1 MRMTD
6 SVAKPDVP
14 KRKLIAIGI
23 LGGLVG
29 IYLTYL
35 NVVATDVTKTPI
47 TYFSFFGGIGAVL
60 ATYWGADA
68 VRRVSKY
75 GLGTGV
81 PSIGMLALGMG
92 LVASMFGLAIA
103 GDVANKT
110 GLEALGLLGPIISF
124 VVAIGIGFIIGYLAN
139 NVIGINVPVMVG
151 CTTEI
156 AGSGALILVGLSA
169 AVAGVFTFKD
179 LAVGSVTIYGIQ
191 SSVIDTGFIAVLFI
205 ASALAILHPFNA
217 CLGPDETQYRT
228 LRLAI
233 STGAIAMIL
242 AGISSVARLEIA
254 AIPTIVI
261 GLAIWII
268 FFKKYYE
275 AVKTDAATVVETGL
289 IPETEV

>member
-1 MRMTD
+1 MTD
-6 SVAKPDVP
+6 GVTDVP
-14 KRKLIAIGI
+14 KRKLAAIGI

-35 NVVATDVTKTPI
+35 NVVVTSI
-47 TYFSFFGGIGAVL
+47 TNTQIAYFSFFGGIGAIL

-103 GDVANKT
+103 GEVAEKT
-110 GLEALGLLGPIISF
+110 ELEALGLIGPIISF
-124 VVAIGIGFIIGYLAN
+124 VVAIVIGFIIGYLAN

-156 AGSGALILVGLSA
+156 AGSGALILVGLSTA
-169 AVAGVFTFKD
+169 LAGVFTFKD
-179 LAVGSVTIYGIQ
+179 LTVGSVTIDGILD
-191 SSVIDTGFIAVLFI
+191 SVIDTGFIAVLFI

-242 AGISSVARLEIA
+242 AGISSIARIEIA

-261 GLAIWII
+261 GVAIWII

-275 AVKTDAATVVETGL
+275 AVKIDAAAVVGTGL